1 METLV
6 CPLSGLG
13 LRVAS
18 LDEADAVAGSAGPF
32 NPRSG
37 EGIPLGRTPTVLIRE
52 DGRVAYPVVDGLPVV
67 LAPERLLPAADG
79 PFHVNLGDAR
89 YAEAYQEMDFYNAAA
104 AAVEAQAASSTF
116 SRLTRLAALPD
127 AQRRRFPDPAT
138 DWLDATYEV
147 TAQYQ
152 AYRHLAPVEGRAVLQ
167 LGGKGEQAV
176 AFLLAGAA
184 EAWVVSPMVGEL
196 AYARAL
202 ARRFG
207 VEERIRCAAG
217 VAEELPLR
225 TASMDRIWGKSMHHM
240 IEALAYPEC
249 ARVLRPGGRF
259 AAVEPWRALLHTV
272 GTRVLGKRE
281 KGVHCRP
288 LTYERVAPF
297 EEAFSEWKVV
307 RHGPVLRYPMI
318 ALEKFGVTVDLA
330 TMWRVE
336 RLDDRLGALLPVR
349 NPGSCAALLATA
361 A

>member
-1 METLV
+1 
-6 CPLSGLG
+6 
-13 LRVAS
+13 
-18 LDEADAVAGSAGPF
+18 
-32 NPRSG
+32 
-37 EGIPLGRTPTVLIRE
+37 
-52 DGRVAYPVVDGLPVV
+52 
-67 LAPERLLPAADG
+67 
-79 PFHVNLGDAR
+79 
-89 YAEAYQEMDFYNAAA
+89 
-104 AAVEAQAASSTF
+104 
-116 SRLTRLAALPD
+116 
-127 AQRRRFPDPAT
+127 
-138 DWLDATYEV
+138 
-147 TAQYQ
+147 
-152 AYRHLAPVEGRAVLQ
+152 
-167 LGGKGEQAV
+167 
-176 AFLLAGAA
+176 
-184 EAWVVSPMVGEL
+184 MVGEL

-225 TASMDRIWGKSMHHM
+225 TASMDRVWGKSMHHM

-297 EEAFSEWKVV
+297 EEAFSESKVV